1 MLLLVI
7 TSVPPGEA
15 PEWVREKWVGLS
27 LPLADEAGAL
37 HSLPTV
43 GVISHPKTRLGYYR
57 ARLTG
62 RVRRASGYIVYST
75 AAIEVLERSSP
86 EAAAWWRNHVPWVVY
101 PGRILM
107 FQEGVGHVETVH
119 AS

>member
-1 MLLLVI
+1 MLFLVI

-27 LPLADEAGAL
+27 LPLADEAGAV

-43 GVISHPKTRLGYYR
+43 GVISHPKTRIGYYW
-57 ARLTG
+57 AQLTG
-62 RVRRASGYIVYST
+62 RVRRASGYIVYSA

-86 EAAAWWRNHVPWVVY
+86 AAAAWWRNHVPWVVH